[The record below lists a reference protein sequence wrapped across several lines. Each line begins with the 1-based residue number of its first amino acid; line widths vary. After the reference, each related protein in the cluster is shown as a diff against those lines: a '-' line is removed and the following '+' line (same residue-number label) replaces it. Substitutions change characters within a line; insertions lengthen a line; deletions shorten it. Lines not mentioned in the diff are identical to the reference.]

1 MHVEQAKIYLRM
13 KRKEEINT
21 SDKLAMMLGG
31 AAAWTVAVLESVTI
45 SDMRRGPLDGAAM
58 PRSTEKMDQSA
69 DPILA
74 AGSVLNPSLS
84 VMYACKACLIKYWI
98 CFGMRAIC
106 YECLRGSFDLILDV
120 LWRESYLNE

>member
-1 MHVEQAKIYLRM
+1 
-13 KRKEEINT
+13 
-21 SDKLAMMLGG
+21 MMLGG

-74 AGSVLNPSLS
+74 AGSVLNPS
-84 VMYACKACLIKYWI
+84 VRMKP
-98 CFGMRAIC
+98 
-106 YECLRGSFDLILDV
+106 RGILGDKRSESGSHSRVGASCSARGFHAAVGKPPILDRGRPI
-120 LWRESYLNE
+120 LSSSDGPRLAAPKHSLSY